1 MSREVMP
8 IMSGKLLKA
17 IPWAMIAPHEPQ
29 AISNHSQSL
38 ERLAQR
44 GGYSV
49 HLRQLVH
56 SGAAW
61 RGNPF
66 GIHSQKMALQDQ
78 PTPPKES
85 ILPRGLTLSLT
96 ITIIPT
102 IRLTV
107 RT

>member
-44 GGYSV
+44 GGLAPCEALDIMEGRRWGSSQACDENEQYL
-49 HLRQLVH
+49 LRLIALWFQNQKKTATQ
-56 SGAAW
+56 SAQGAK
-61 RGNPF
+61 P
-66 GIHSQKMALQDQ
+66 
-78 PTPPKES
+78 
-85 ILPRGLTLSLT
+85 
-96 ITIIPT
+96 
-102 IRLTV
+102 
-107 RT
+107 